1 MSIHRVSP
9 FAGKAATVLVLLS
22 IDVML
27 GVAVAESEAQVSA
40 AATVSTDVGA
50 SSSGAQRT
58 RAAGACRVIDRP
70 KHKIVHC
77 ACSGDP
83 LAGVSSVDAAAILRL
98 FVGNPRCRAP
108 VAARP
113 RQ

>member
-22 IDVML
+22 IEVML
-27 GVAVAESEAQVSA
+27 SAPAAESETQPSA
-40 AATVSTDVGA
+40 SATVSSNVGA
-50 SSSGAQRT
+50 WHSGAQGR

-77 ACSGDP
+77 DCSGDP
-83 LAGVSSVDAAAILRL
+83 LAGVSSVDAAAMLRL

>member
-9 FAGKAATVLVLLS
+9 FASKAATVLVLLS
-22 IDVML
+22 MDVML
-27 GVAVAESEAQVSA
+27 GA
-40 AATVSTDVGA
+40 AAAEPAAQASTSTTVSTNGGA
-50 SSSGAQRT
+50 SQSGAQRR

-70 KHKIVHC
+70 KHKIVRC
-77 ACSGDP
+77 DCSGDP

-108 VAARP
+108 VAARQ

>member
-1 MSIHRVSP
+1 MSIHRVLP
-9 FAGKAATVLVLLS
+9 FASKAATALVLLS

-27 GVAVAESEAQVSA
+27 GAAAAESVAQASTST
-40 AATVSTDVGA
+40 TVSTNVGA
-50 SSSGAQRT
+50 SQSGVQRG

-77 ACSGDP
+77 DCSGDP

-98 FVGNPRCRAP
+98 FVGNPTCRSP